1 MQSASPHSPAVARFC
16 PPGGYLVPA
25 SRQRSCDIQSAVF
38 AELNSPSPP
47 QCHPGRRGGFGGFEL
62 PLSLRCP
69 FVASRRDRC
78 ACLRH
83 HRRAIDDARCT
94 VDSGSSKGSADASP
108 LLVLALISVSAVHLH
123 PPPAPRGSGTGAIA
137 GNETEHLRGANGL
150 RAAPPRDPA
159 PDLGLRTSYTTTIQG
174 NLVVFWSPA
183 HVAGICSH
191 HPPRQAPRLLLRADR
206 SGGNFLFFQTRATSG
221 ICLNTLKAQLTV
233 ELHLSRGCELVVMVL
248 FCPWF
253 TGPLHPSAEKIV
265 TGPALARSLGWGPA
279 HWTGAFLGSEP
290 DAQKQQGQGTARG
303 GAPALDWSM
312 VVAGNWKSPINVS

>member
-47 QCHPGRRGGFGGFEL
+47 NVTQGDGAVLAVLSCLSPSAALLSPAAATDVPACDITAGRSTTRVARWTLAPPRAAPMPVPFSFL
-62 PLSLRCP
+62 LS
-69 FVASRRDRC
+69 
-78 ACLRH
+78 
-83 HRRAIDDARCT
+83 
-94 VDSGSSKGSADASP
+94 SP
-108 LLVLALISVSAVHLH
+108 LAQCIFT
-123 PPPAPRGSGTGAIA
+123 PPAPRGSGTGAIA